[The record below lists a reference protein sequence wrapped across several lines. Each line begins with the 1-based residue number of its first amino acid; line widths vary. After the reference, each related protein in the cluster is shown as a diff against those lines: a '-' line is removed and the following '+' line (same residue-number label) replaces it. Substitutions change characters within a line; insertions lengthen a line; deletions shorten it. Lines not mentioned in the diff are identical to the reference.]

1 MRKIVHGILGLGK
14 VARDHI
20 DGIAP
25 LPGIEVGALCTRN
38 KETLRR
44 WGDALSVPENRRFTD
59 AGDLFACG
67 EVDSVSICTPNFLH
81 GGHVRMAIAA
91 GKPFAV
97 EKPLSLSA
105 AEAKELCALERARPL
120 PHMVCFSY
128 RFMPAARY
136 ARFLIR
142 EGLLG
147 EVRHVYAAYR
157 QGWGNNETMPLTW
170 RFRRET
176 SGYGALG
183 DLGSHLIDL
192 IRFLVGDFRE
202 VCADGGTFL
211 KERPLEDGSGRG
223 AVTVDDFTQFLARL
237 EGGVPAMVSATRFA
251 YGWRNL
257 QRVEVYG
264 SRGGLVYRQDLEEGR
279 LQSRLEISIGEAD
292 FRANCYHEVKAPM
305 EFRCTEMEAFERLLR
320 GDPSGQAA
328 TLEDG
333 LQAELVMAA
342 AARSTKTRRW
352 EPVKQEETA

>member
-1 MRKIVHGILGLGK
+1 MNKIVHGVLGLGK

-20 DGIAP
+20 EGIAP

-38 KETLRR
+38 EETLRR
-44 WGDALSVPENRRFTD
+44 WGDALSVPERLRFTD
-59 AGDLFACG
+59 ARDLFSCG
-67 EVDSVSICTPNFLH
+67 GVDSVSICTPNFLH
-81 GGHVRMAIAA
+81 GEHVRMAIAA

-105 AEAKELCALERARPL
+105 EEARELCLLERAHPL

-157 QGWGNNETMPLTW
+157 QGWGSNARSPRTW
-170 RFRRET
+170 RFQREKAG
-176 SGYGALG
+176 SGALG

-192 IRFLVGDFRE
+192 VRFLVGGFLE
-202 VCADGGTFL
+202 VCADGGTFIR
-211 KERPLEDGSGRG
+211 ERPLEDGGMG

-264 SRGGLVYRQDLEEGR
+264 SKGGLVYRQDLEEGR
-279 LQSRLEISIGEAD
+279 LQSHLEISIGEAD

-305 EFRCTEMEAFERLLR
+305 EFRCTEMEAFGRLLR
-320 GDPSGQAA
+320 GDSSGLAA

-342 AARSTKTRRW
+342 AERSQKTRRW
-352 EPVKQEETA
+352 EPVEQEETA